1 MTEYKTVL
9 KTAAAEFT
17 EQRSRFIGT
26 VKPVSS
32 EADALAFIAEVK
44 QKYWDA
50 RHNVY
55 AYILKDGNIS
65 RFSDDGEPHST
76 AGLPA
81 LETMQKMGVTDCAL
95 VVTRYFGGILL
106 GTGGL
111 VRAYSASAHCAVEAA
126 GVAVMRPCT
135 VMSFVCEYSDYG
147 KAETLL
153 KRHGAAEVTPEFA
166 EKITVNFSL
175 PDINREKFTADLTE
189 TFFGKVS
196 AKTISA
202 KYMPFSLPHGDA

>member
-1 MTEYKTVL
+1 MTEYKTVA
-9 KTAAAEFT
+9 KTATAEFT

-26 VKPVSS
+26 VKPISS
-32 EADALAFIAEVK
+32 EADALAFIAETK

-111 VRAYSASAHCAVEAA
+111 VRSYSASARRAVEAA
-126 GVAVMRPCT
+126 GIAAMRPCT

-147 KAETLL
+147 KVETLL
-153 KRHGAAEVTPEFA
+153 KRHGAAEITPEFA

-196 AKTISA
+196 LQYVSA
-202 KYMPFSLPHGDA
+202 KYMPFLLPCGEA